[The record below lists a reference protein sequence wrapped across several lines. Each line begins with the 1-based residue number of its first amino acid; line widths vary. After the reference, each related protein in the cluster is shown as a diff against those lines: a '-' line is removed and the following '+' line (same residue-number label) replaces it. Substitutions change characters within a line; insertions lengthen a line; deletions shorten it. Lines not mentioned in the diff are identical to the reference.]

1 MIGLLLLATLAS
13 TELTIDLDRPLLPT
27 LRCVQTVL
35 TGQGES
41 IIRVDEEQ
49 GVIMTRLRPVDLKTL
64 HRIAV
69 TDRAGAA
76 IRWTKGMY
84 QLTIALSPGE
94 QGGTRVRTAARI
106 LGCGETALP
115 LMRPSPWWPLPSTGN
130 LEAGILSA
138 ITASCRVNP

>member
-1 MIGLLLLATLAS
+1 MVGVLVLLIFAS
-13 TELTIDLDRPLLPT
+13 SELTIDVDRPLLPA
-27 LRCVQTVL
+27 LSCVQAVL

-41 IIRVDEEQ
+41 IISVDEEQ
-49 GVIMTRLRPVDLKTL
+49 GVITTGIRLVSPEAL

-69 TDRAGAA
+69 TDRARTA
-76 IRWTKGMY
+76 IRWTRGFY

-94 QGGTRVRTAARI
+94 QGGTRVRATARI
-106 LGCGETALP
+106 LGYGESDLR
-115 LMRPSPWWPLPSTGN
+115 LMRPSPWRPLASTGH